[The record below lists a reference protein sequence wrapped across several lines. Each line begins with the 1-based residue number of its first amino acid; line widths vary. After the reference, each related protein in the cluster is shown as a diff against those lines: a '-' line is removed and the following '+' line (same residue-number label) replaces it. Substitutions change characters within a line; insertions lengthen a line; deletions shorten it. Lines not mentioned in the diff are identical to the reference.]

1 MVLRWIL
8 GVSMKVGD
16 LVTCWDSNYGIG
28 IVIEVGPVY
37 YRVIFPSVNSDS
49 WWSDY
54 YIIEVINEV

>member
-1 MVLRWIL
+1 
-8 GVSMKVGD
+8 MKVGD

-54 YIIEVINEV
+54 DIMEVINESR